1 MGVLFLSNSKGRDAE
16 VMAESVRS
24 MLRVRWLDAEGR
36 QVASQRIL
44 RGTIDRDFDALLAR
58 FGTMSNVGQALIH
71 DDPEIDFEAV
81 GSFLYDT
88 SRAYIGPD
96 KKIVHRVTQWEVVRN
111 PDGTERTR
119 RPRQIA
125 VPNVTADQPLRW
137 SGKLLPKRE
146 VFNKVVIAA
155 KLQAVHVNGL
165 TYDFLYE
172 MAKELEKK
180 DSLLVVGAGP
190 KANQPIVLRRGA
202 TPYRGFLEGRTRGE
216 EYCLLLHLSNME
228 LKAPA
233 ATPPS
238 AEGGSKGQGEES

>member
-16 VMAESVRS
+16 VMAESVRAV
-24 MLRVRWLDAEGR
+24 LHVRWMDAEGR
-36 QVASQRIL
+36 QVVSQRIL
-44 RGTIDRDFDALLAR
+44 RGTIDRDFEALLAR
-58 FGTMSNVGQALIH
+58 FGTLSNVGQALIH
-71 DDPEIDFEAV
+71 DDPEIDFETV
-81 GSFLYDT
+81 GSFLHDT
-88 SRAYIGPD
+88 SRAFIGPD
-96 KKIVHRVTQWEVVRN
+96 RKIVHRVTQWEVVRN

-119 RPRQIA
+119 RARQVA

-146 VFNKVVIAA
+146 VFNKFVIAA
-155 KLQAVHVNGL
+155 KLQVVHVNGL

-172 MAKELEKK
+172 MAKELEQKQ
-180 DSLLVVGAGP
+180 SVLLVGSGP

-228 LKAPA
+228 LKAPTA
-233 ATPPS
+233 AS
-238 AEGGSKGQGEES
+238 SGAEAAAQDAETK

>member
-88 SRAYIGPD
+88 YNRLYQAL
-96 KKIVHRVTQWEVVRN
+96 
-111 PDGTERTR
+111 
-119 RPRQIA
+119 RP
-125 VPNVTADQPLRW
+125 
-137 SGKLLPKRE
+137 
-146 VFNKVVIAA
+146 VF
-155 KLQAVHVNGL
+155 H
-165 TYDFLYE
+165 E
-172 MAKELEKK
+172 
-180 DSLLVVGAGP
+180 S
-190 KANQPIVLRRGA
+190 RRG
-202 TPYRGFLEGRTRGE
+202 
-216 EYCLLLHLSNME
+216 S
-228 LKAPA
+228 
-233 ATPPS
+233 
-238 AEGGSKGQGEES
+238 GQRE